1 MELVF
6 GMPTEEQ
13 SSGKKDFDIVIVGGG
28 PAGLSAAIY
37 ASRSGLDVLVLEK
50 DVAGGLVG
58 EDPLVENYLG
68 FKSIKGEDLAAR
80 FKEHALEYA
89 EIHEGEGVD
98 EVKKDGDKFV
108 ITTYKGEYTADAL
121 IIATG
126 TTHKHLNIPGEKEYD
141 GRGVSYCVTCDGF
154 LFKGKPVA
162 VIGGGNSGAIAAI
175 TLNDIASKVTVIE
188 FMPKWMCESA
198 YQKKIKELGID
209 YWTNSEVTEI
219 FGDGKKVKGLK
230 VKDRATGDVKE
241 LQVDGVFIYVGL
253 IPQNE
258 VAKQLGV
265 ELTDRGYIRVDSNQR
280 TSVPKVYAAGDI
292 TGSQAQIIVAAGQ
305 GAVAALSAYEDLRLK

>member
-68 FKSIKGEDLAAR
+68 FKSIKGEDLAAK

-89 EIHEGEGVD
+89 EIHEGEGVE

-126 TTHKHLNIPGEKEYD
+126 TTHKHLNVPGEKEYD

-198 YQKKIKELGID
+198 YQKKIKELGIE

-230 VKDRATGDVKE
+230 VKDRATGEIKE

-265 ELTDRGYIRVDSNQR
+265 ELTDRGYIKVDSTQR

>member
-13 SSGKKDFDIVIVGGG
+13 STGKKDFDIVIVGGG

-37 ASRSGLDVLVLEK
+37 ASRAGLDVLVLEK

-68 FKSIKGEDLAAR
+68 FKSIKGEDLAAK

-98 EVKKDGDKFV
+98 EVKKDGSKFIV
-108 ITTYKGEYTADAL
+108 TTYKGEYTASAL

-141 GRGVSYCVTCDGF
+141 GRGVSFCVTCDGF

-188 FMPKWMCESA
+188 FMPRWMCESA
-198 YQKKIKELGID
+198 YQKKIQELGID
-209 YWTNSEVTEI
+209 YWTNSEVVEI
-219 FGDGKKVKGLK
+219 FGDGKKVKGLR
-230 VKDRATGDVKE
+230 VKDRATGEIKE
-241 LQVDGVFIYVGL
+241 LKVDGVFIYVGL

-258 VAKQLGV
+258 IAKQLGV
-265 ELTDRGYIRVDSNQR
+265 ELTDRGYIKVDSTQR
-280 TSVPKVYAAGDI
+280 TSVPGVYAAGDI

-305 GAVAALSAYEDLRLK
+305 GAIAALSAYEDLRLK

>member
-37 ASRSGLDVLVLEK
+37 ASRAGLDVLVLEK

-68 FKSIKGEDLAAR
+68 FKSIKGEDLAAK
-80 FKEHALEYA
+80 FKDHALEYA

-108 ITTYKGEYTADAL
+108 VTTYKGEYTANAL

-141 GRGVSYCVTCDGF
+141 GRGVSFCVTCDGF

-188 FMPKWMCESA
+188 FMPRWMCESA
-198 YQKKIKELGID
+198 YQKKIQELGIE
-209 YWTNSEVTEI
+209 YLTNSEVFEI
-219 FGDGKKVKGLK
+219 FGNGKKVKGLK
-230 VKDRATGDVKE
+230 VKNRATGEVKE
-241 LQVDGVFIYVGL
+241 LNVDGVFIYVGL

-258 VAKQLGV
+258 IAKQLGV
-265 ELTDRGYIRVDSNQR
+265 ELTERGYIKVDSTQR

-305 GAVAALSAYEDLRLK
+305 GAIAALSAYEDLRLK

>member
-1 MELVF
+1 MELIF

-13 SSGKKDFDIVIVGGG
+13 TSGKKDFDIIIVGGG
-28 PAGLSAAIY
+28 PGGLSAAIY
-37 ASRSGLDVLVLEK
+37 ASRAGLDVLVLEK

-68 FKSIKGEDLAAR
+68 FPSIKGEDLAAK
-80 FKEHALEYA
+80 FKEHASQYA

-98 EVKKDGDKFV
+98 EVKKDGEKFV
-108 ITTYKGEYTADAL
+108 VKTFKGEYTADAL
-121 IIATG
+121 IISTG

-175 TLNDIASKVTVIE
+175 TLKEITPKVTVIE
-188 FMPKWMCESA
+188 FMPKWMCEKA
-198 YQKKIKELGID
+198 YQKKIQELGID
-209 YWTNSEVTEI
+209 YWMNSQVVEI

-230 VKDRATGDVKE
+230 VKDRATGEIKE

-265 ELTDRGYIRVDSNQR
+265 ELDERGYIKVDKNQR

-292 TGSQAQIIVAAGQ
+292 TGGQAQIIVAAGQ